1 MIRIMLFVLALLSLT
16 LPARAQDAQA
26 IEGVIASQLEAFN
39 AREVE
44 EAWTF
49 ASPMIQGM
57 FGNPANFG
65 MMVMQG
71 YPMVWTNTGAEF
83 LELRDE
89 GGRLWQKILLRD
101 ATGGRHVLDYAM
113 IETAEGWKINGVVL
127 VPQPDVGV

>member
-1 MIRIMLFVLALLSLT
+1 MLRIVVFVLGLLALT

-26 IEGVIASQLEAFN
+26 IEGVIADQLEAFN

-44 EAWTF
+44 QAWTY
-49 ASPMIQGM
+49 ASPMIQRL

-71 YPMVWTNTGAEF
+71 YPMVWTSTGAEF
-83 LELRDE
+83 LDLRDAD
-89 GGRLWQKILLRD
+89 GRLTQTVLLRD
-101 ATGGRHVLDYAM
+101 AQGGRHLLDYAM
-113 IETAEGWKINGVVL
+113 IETAEGWKINGVFL